1 MGVAPGTRISGG
13 KALPGRGP
21 KMVNRVGQVLSMA
34 AMAARNSQTFV
45 GAKHR
50 VLIGAPICI
59 DPA

>member
-50 VLIGAPICI
+50 VLIGAPI
-59 DPA
+59 